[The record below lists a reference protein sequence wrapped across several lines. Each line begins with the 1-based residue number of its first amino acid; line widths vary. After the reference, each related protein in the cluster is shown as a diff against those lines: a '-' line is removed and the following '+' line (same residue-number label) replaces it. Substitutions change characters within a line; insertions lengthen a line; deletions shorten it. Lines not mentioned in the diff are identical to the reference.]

1 MGKTQYTNID
11 NIAPHPGDI
20 AVLSNENAS
29 AVVGL
34 ANSNSLVIL
43 GTWID
48 SPNPG
53 FVGTVENDNVYVNC
67 EVLPSLGDRL
77 YLSAANK
84 GQVTN
89 TAPPNAYFVGSVL
102 QIGQQIGAYYQI
114 QTIFNKY
121 GSPLATAV
129 SPGTV
134 PNYPILPADA
144 PALSTKTHAPRTQSA
159 NADTPTL
166 TDEDG
171 VVWMTYAGASTVTL
185 PQDSD
190 LAFTVGRAVAY
201 KCANAAGKITF
212 AAGAGATLVVS
223 RVGCA
228 SLIPQN
234 PWGTAYK
241 SAANTWE
248 LIGPFV
254 G

>member
-1 MGKTQYTNID
+1 M
-11 NIAPHPGDI
+11 
-20 AVLSNENAS
+20 AS
-29 AVVGL
+29 
-34 ANSNSLVIL
+34 SIL
-43 GTWID
+43 TTRF
-48 SPNPG
+48 P
-53 FVGTVENDNVYVNC
+53 
-67 EVLPSLGDRL
+67 LPSVIDPSQL
-77 YLSAANK
+77 
-84 GQVTN
+84 
-89 TAPPNAYFVGSVL
+89 PP
-102 QIGQQIGAYYQI
+102 
-114 QTIFNKY
+114 
-121 GSPLATAV
+121 ATSV
-129 SPGTV
+129 SPGSV
-134 PNYPILPADA
+134 PHYPILPADA

-159 NADTPTL
+159 NADTPAL

-201 KCANAAGKITF
+201 KCANAAGKIAF
-212 AAGAGATLVVS
+212 AAGAGATLVVA